1 MENKNI
7 EIGETMKKYTYIL
20 ALLSLCAC
28 SNDLDVAVEQQQ
40 SANAKQVSSAEHRVD
55 KLEALE
61 YANAFLEKGRTRS
74 NGDVRVDYVL
84 DNAASTRAVGNGNDT
99 VAYIFNWG
107 ENDGFAIVAADNRVY
122 PVLAYSEKGM
132 FSNEKGSV
140 TDVFFTS
147 KIGAYIREQVAG
159 VESGEIEPF
168 PAEALNDASLLQTV
182 HRGPYMTSEWCYG
195 YNRGVEW
202 DKYIKMAH
210 PGCAI
215 GDATIAA
222 TSIMVHCK
230 DELTYYGIDFPLAE
244 IREGLRGT
252 PEAWADE
259 TISPVPFDVAVDY
272 ASRLLMYVGA
282 DINTQYGEL
291 KSSADYKDVAAL
303 LSKLGFLSPGATFED
318 YGLDIAVTYLEW
330 DNLLLMD
337 GVGVNSSTVQREHY
351 MWVVDGYSYQVDTDT
366 QRRSPLYIHCDF
378 GREGADNGSY
388 NSNVFHIGSGVYSSG
403 IKICPVMVENPWSVF
418 WDKYRI
424 DRNDPYW

>member
-1 MENKNI
+1 MKKI
-7 EIGETMKKYTYIL
+7 EMVETMKKYTYIL

-40 SANAKQVSSAEHRVD
+40 STNAKQASSAEHRVD
-55 KLEALE
+55 KSEALE
-61 YANAFLEKGRTRS
+61 YANAFLGKGRTRS
-74 NGDVRVDYVL
+74 NGEVRVDYVL
-84 DNAASTRAVGNGNDT
+84 DNVASTRAVGSGNDT
-99 VAYIFNWG
+99 AAYIFNWG
-107 ENDGFAIVAADNRVY
+107 ENDGFAIVAADDRVY
-122 PVLAYSEKGM
+122 PILAYSERGTFK
-132 FSNEKGSV
+132 NEKGSA
-140 TDVFFTS
+140 TDVLFTS

-159 VESGEIEPF
+159 VESGKIGPF
-168 PAEALNDASLLQTV
+168 PVAGLSDASSSQIIY
-182 HRGPYMTSEWCYG
+182 RGPYMTSEWCYG
-195 YNRGVEW
+195 YSRGVEW

-291 KSSADYKDVAAL
+291 KSSANYKDVAAL

-330 DNLLLMD
+330 DNLLLMY
-337 GVGVNSSTVQREHY
+337 GNGNNKATSKLESY
-351 MWVVDGYSYQVDTDT
+351 MWVVDGYSYQIDMDT
-366 QRRSPLYIHCDF
+366 QRRSPVYIHCDW
-378 GREGADNGSY
+378 GKEGVGNGSY
-388 NSNVFHIGSGVYSSG
+388 SSNVFNSGSAVYYSG
-403 IKICPVMVENPWSVF
+403 LKICPVVVENPWSVF

>member
-1 MENKNI
+1 
-7 EIGETMKKYTYIL
+7 MKRIFIL
-20 ALLSLCAC
+20 VSLFGLWSC
-28 SNDLDVAVEQQQ
+28 STDLDETLEQRQQ
-40 SANAKQVSSAEHRVD
+40 VLTQQATDASHRVSQV
-55 KLEALE
+55 EALQC
-61 YANAFLEKGRTRS
+61 AARLLGGSQTRS
-74 NGDVRVDYVL
+74 VADVRVDYVL
-84 DNAASTRAVGNGNDT
+84 DEQSATRGAAGGNDT

-195 YNRGVEW
+195 YSRGVEW

-252 PEAWADE
+252 PKAWADE

-291 KSSADYKDVAAL
+291 KSSANYEDVAAL
-303 LSKLGFLSPGATFED
+303 LSKLGFLSPGVSFEN
-318 YGLDIAVTYLEW
+318 YSLDIALTYLEW

-337 GVGVNSSTVQREHY
+337 GFGVNVSTLQGEHY

-378 GREGADNGSY
+378 GREGAGNGSY
-388 NSNVFHIGSGVYSSG
+388 NSNVFHTGSGIYSTDF
-403 IKICPVMVENPWSVF
+403 KICPVMVENPWSVF